1 MFVPA
6 LKRWAKLGR
15 PSGASMYSVQ
25 RLGSLSAQ
33 RLGACFGSKTGFL
46 FRLPGSS
53 TLVILPTLR
62 AVARISRVRALV
74 LILVLLSALPSPAN
88 VIHLKN
94 GRVIWADEVRESK
107 DRVEYDLGED
117 TYAIPKSLVER
128 VEAGGVAP
136 VHTGSAASAR
146 ASTEVPDITPPAP
159 SFNHEADVAEKV
171 IRGGKVD
178 SDALSSLGQA
188 SNPELAATAYFLAGK
203 HESDHGNFPQAKRY
217 YESALRFQPDNSTL
231 LIYYAAT
238 LMRTGHAAEA
248 LAYAQHAASIAPES
262 PDAIAML
269 GFVQFASDHTPDAI
283 RSWTKS
289 LTLRPDATVSQYLAR
304 ATRESTAE
312 SDFSQRESSHFN
324 LHFEGKDTSETFRR
338 DLLATLDSEYDDVAR
353 DLGYSPRN
361 TIAVTLYTQQ
371 AFFDVTRAPSWSGAI
386 NDGKLRIPI
395 SGVPS
400 VTPEL
405 ARVLKHELTHS
416 FVSQMSSNR
425 CPTWL
430 NEGIAQIEEGKSS
443 ASNGRQLA
451 QLFASGN
458 EIPFNVLEGSFMS
471 FSAPEAT
478 LAYAESLAATE
489 YIRDAYGMSELA
501 RILERLSQGS
511 STEAAL
517 RATVHSDYR
526 RLRDEMTSTLRG
538 RYGE

>member
-1 MFVPA
+1 M
-6 LKRWAKLGR
+6 
-15 PSGASMYSVQ
+15 
-25 RLGSLSAQ
+25 
-33 RLGACFGSKTGFL
+33 
-46 FRLPGSS
+46 
-53 TLVILPTLR
+53 R
-62 AVARISRVRALV
+62 AFV
-74 LILVLLSALPSPAN
+74 LILVLLQTLPSAAD

-94 GRVIWADEVRESK
+94 GRTIWADQVRESK

-117 TYAIPKSLVER
+117 TYAIPKSSVER
-128 VEAGGVAP
+128 IDAGGIAP
-136 VHTGSAASAR
+136 AHSGASAGVPGNSG
-146 ASTEVPDITPPAP
+146 APDITPPAP

-171 IRGGKVD
+171 IHDGKVD
-178 SDALSSLGQA
+178 TDALARLAQSA
-188 SNPELAATAYFLAGK
+188 NPELAATGYFLAGK
-203 HESDHGNFPQAKRY
+203 HESDHGNFQQAKRY
-217 YESALRFQPDNSTL
+217 YESALGFQPDNSTL
-231 LIYYAAT
+231 LIYYAAA
-238 LMRTGHAAEA
+238 LMRTGHASEA
-248 LAYAQHAASIAPES
+248 LAYAQHAASIAPDS

-269 GFVQFASDHTPDAI
+269 GFVQFASDHTLDAI
-283 RSWTKS
+283 RSWKKS
-289 LTLRPDATVSQYLAR
+289 LGLRPDAVVSQYLAR
-304 ATRESTAE
+304 AERESSAE

-338 DLLATLDSEYDDVAR
+338 DLLATLDSEYDDLVR

-361 TIAVTLYTQQ
+361 NIVVTLYTQQ
-371 AFFDVTRAPSWSGAI
+371 TFFDVTRAPSWSGAI

-430 NEGIAQIEEGKSS
+430 NEGIAQMEEGRS
-443 ASNGRQLA
+443 AASYGRQLA
-451 QLFASGN
+451 QLFGAGN
-458 EIPFNVLEGSFMS
+458 EIPFNMLEGSFMS
-471 FSAPEAT
+471 FSTPEAT
-478 LAYAESLAATE
+478 VAYAESLAATE
-489 YIRDAYGMSELA
+489 YIRDAYGMSEIA

-526 RLRDEMTSTLRG
+526 QLRDEITSKLKE

>member
-1 MFVPA
+1 M
-6 LKRWAKLGR
+6 
-15 PSGASMYSVQ
+15 
-25 RLGSLSAQ
+25 
-33 RLGACFGSKTGFL
+33 
-46 FRLPGSS
+46 
-53 TLVILPTLR
+53 R
-62 AVARISRVRALV
+62 AFV
-74 LILVLLSALPSPAN
+74 LILVLLSALTASAD

-94 GRVIWADEVRESK
+94 GRTIWADQVRENK
-107 DRVEYDLGED
+107 DHVEYDLGDD
-117 TYAIPKSLVER
+117 TYAIPKSTVER
-128 VEAGGVAP
+128 IDAGGPAP
-136 VHTGSAASAR
+136 VHPGASAN
-146 ASTEVPDITPPAP
+146 VPDITPPAP
-159 SFNHEADVAEKV
+159 SFTHEADVAEKV
-171 IRGGKVD
+171 IRDGKVD
-178 SDALSSLGQA
+178 ADALAIVAQTGNS
-188 SNPELAATAYFLAGK
+188 ELAATAYFLAGK

-248 LAYAQHAASIAPES
+248 LSYAQRAASIAPDS
-262 PDAIAML
+262 PDAVAIL

-283 RSWTKS
+283 RSWKKS
-289 LTLRPDATVSQYLAR
+289 LALRPDAIVSQYLAR
-304 ATRESTAE
+304 AERESSAE

-338 DLLATLDSEYDDVAR
+338 DLLATLDSEYEDLVR
-353 DLGYSPRN
+353 DLGYSPHN
-361 TIAVTLYTQQ
+361 NIAVTLYTQRT
-371 AFFDVTRAPSWSGAI
+371 FFDVTRAPSWSGAI

-395 SGVPS
+395 SGMAS

-443 ASNGRQLA
+443 AAYGRQLA
-451 QLFASGN
+451 QLFAAGN

-471 FSAPEAT
+471 FSGPQAT
-478 LAYAESLAATE
+478 AAYAESLAATE
-489 YIRDAYGMSELA
+489 YIRDAYGMSEIT
-501 RILERLSQGS
+501 RILERLAQGS

-526 RLRDEMTSTLRG
+526 QLRDEMTRALKEK
-538 RYGE
+538 YGE

>member
-1 MFVPA
+1 MN
-6 LKRWAKLGR
+6 RWAPKNKCKHPVFPRTAGDRRNRSFRR
-15 PSGASMYSVQ
+15 PG
-25 RLGSLSAQ
+25 
-33 RLGACFGSKTGFL
+33 
-46 FRLPGSS
+46 PS
-53 TLVILPTLR
+53 TLVTLPPLR
-62 AVARISRVRALV
+62 TIARISRVRSLV
-74 LILVLLSALPSPAN
+74 LILVLLPALPAPAD

-94 GRVIWADEVRESK
+94 GRTIWADQVRESK
-107 DRVEYDLGED
+107 NRDRVEYDLGED
-117 TYAIPKSLVER
+117 SYAIPKSSVER
-128 VEAGGVAP
+128 IDAGGAAP
-136 VHTGSAASAR
+136 VHAGASE
-146 ASTEVPDITPPAP
+146 SVPDITPLAP
-159 SFNHEADVAEKV
+159 SFHHEADVAEKV
-171 IRGGKVD
+171 IRNGKVD
-178 SDALSSLGQA
+178 ADALA
-188 SNPELAATAYFLAGK
+188 SVAQNGNAELAATAYFLAGK

-248 LAYAQHAASIAPES
+248 LPYAQHAARIDPDS
-262 PDAIAML
+262 PDAVAML

-283 RSWTKS
+283 RSWRKS
-289 LTLRPDATVSQYLAR
+289 LALRPDATVSQYLAR
-304 ATRESTAE
+304 AERESSAE

-338 DLLATLDSEYDDVAR
+338 DLLATLDSEYDDLVR
-353 DLGYSPRN
+353 DLGYSPHN
-361 TIAVTLYTQQ
+361 NIAVTLYTQQ
-371 AFFDVTRAPSWSGAI
+371 TFFDVTRAPSWSGAV

-395 SGVPS
+395 SGVQS

-443 ASNGRQLA
+443 ASYGHQLA
-451 QLFASGN
+451 QLFAAGN

-471 FSAPEAT
+471 FSAPQAT
-478 LAYAESLAATE
+478 AAYAESLATTE
-489 YIRDAYGMSELA
+489 YIRDAYGMSEIT

-511 STEAAL
+511 SIEAAL

-526 RLRDEMTSTLRG
+526 QLRDEMTRTLKEK
-538 RYGE
+538 YGE